1 MDVLDRADLP
11 FPHSLPE
18 FQRLFPDDA
27 ACAAYLEK
35 ARWGDGFACPHC
47 GTAGEPFHFENR
59 PGVLRCRKCRQ
70 NTGLTVGT
78 VMERSHTPLNVWF
91 WAAYLVASQ
100 TPGMSAVQFQRQLGL
115 SRYET
120 AFQILHKLRSGMV
133 RPNQDRIGGQPK
145 NHVEVDETWVG
156 GRTRGEGHGVHHKVL
171 VSCAIEVRHRKP
183 GTKLDNR
190 KDGRYAGRV
199 RLAVV
204 LDRSAESLCGFVES
218 ILVAPRG
225 SRLPCNRYGIHH
237 GVTIAYHQRALQQ
250 AVLPIACASAI
261 MGVNRI
267 SMLRIQD
274 PESSY

>member
-27 ACAAYLEK
+27 AYAAYLEK

-100 TPGMSAVQFQRQLGL
+100 TPGMSARMPAVVSAATWSFALRDGL
-115 SRYET
+115 SNSPQAPLGHGAAQPR
-120 AFQILHKLRSGMV
+120 
-133 RPNQDRIGGQPK
+133 QDRWTAQ
-145 NHVEVDETWVG
+145 E
-156 GRTRGEGHGVHHKVL
+156 
-171 VSCAIEVRHRKP
+171 
-183 GTKLDNR
+183 
-190 KDGRYAGRV
+190 
-199 RLAVV
+199 
-204 LDRSAESLCGFVES
+204 
-218 ILVAPRG
+218 
-225 SRLPCNRYGIHH
+225 PC
-237 GVTIAYHQRALQQ
+237 
-250 AVLPIACASAI
+250 
-261 MGVNRI
+261 
-267 SMLRIQD
+267 
-274 PESSY
+274 

>member
-1 MDVLDRADLP
+1 MEDQTEFVRWWEETVTPRQSPGRSGNKSNTARRM
-11 FPHSLPE
+11 LPE

-59 PGVLRCRKCRQ
+59 PGVLRCRKCRK

-156 GRTRGEGHGVHHKVL
+156 GRTRGEGRGVHHKVL
-171 VSCAIEVRHRKP
+171 VIARHR
-183 GTKLDNR
+183 
-190 KDGRYAGRV
+190 GRHLCSNLCQALLGRV
-199 RLAVV
+199 A
-204 LDRSAESLCGFVES
+204 
-218 ILVAPRG
+218 AP
-225 SRLPCNRYGIHH
+225 Y
-237 GVTIAYHQRALQQ
+237 
-250 AVLPIACASAI
+250 
-261 MGVNRI
+261 M
-267 SMLRIQD
+267 
-274 PESSY
+274 

>member
-1 MDVLDRADLP
+1 MFSTAP
-11 FPHSLPE
+11 ISHSRIRYPSSSD
-18 FQRLFPDDA
+18 FSPMMRPA
-27 ACAAYLEK
+27 PPTWRKPAG
-35 ARWGDGFACPHC
+35 GDGFACPHC

-145 NHVEVDETWVG
+145 
-156 GRTRGEGHGVHHKVL
+156 
-171 VSCAIEVRHRKP
+171 KP
-183 GTKLDNR
+183 
-190 KDGRYAGRV
+190 
-199 RLAVV
+199 
-204 LDRSAESLCGFVES
+204 C
-218 ILVAPRG
+218 
-225 SRLPCNRYGIHH
+225 
-237 GVTIAYHQRALQQ
+237 
-250 AVLPIACASAI
+250 
-261 MGVNRI
+261 
-267 SMLRIQD
+267 
-274 PESSY
+274 